1 VDTRS
6 FELVYRQHRKAGV
19 RTPVGPADSYAIA
32 ALEHVENFKVT
43 VMCKRS
49 DSLHH
54 ALGSVEAGPYHP
66 GTGILQSEIFGKEP
80 RHIDPLARIEQPDE
94 LAKRIRLNR
103 HQSLSSCAVSP

>member
-1 VDTRS
+1 
-6 FELVYRQHRKAGV
+6 
-19 RTPVGPADSYAIA
+19 YAIA

-49 DSLHH
+49 DCLHH
-54 ALGSVEAGPYHP
+54 ALGSIEAGPYHP

-80 RHIDPLARIEQPDE
+80 RHIDRLPRIEQPDK

-103 HQSLSSCAVSP
+103 HQLLPTCAVLTTRRYAGSCPGATRPGVIGPGPSPEF